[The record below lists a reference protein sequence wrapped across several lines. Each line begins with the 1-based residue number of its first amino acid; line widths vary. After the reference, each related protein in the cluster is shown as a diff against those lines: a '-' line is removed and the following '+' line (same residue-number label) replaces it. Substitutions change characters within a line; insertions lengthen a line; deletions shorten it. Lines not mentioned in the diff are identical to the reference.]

1 MLTALAMLP
10 LGTMVTRLSPVMTIS
25 SSSESDSEI
34 IRLEVCASDGRGH
47 KLKPFSNKIIKVYAL
62 LNSKSGSS
70 CPSLVYLVLRD
81 LAPPLDVADD
91 FPLDIEAF
99 MATSLLVLF
108 LKEK

>member
-47 KLKPFSNKIIKVYAL
+47 KLKPFSNKKHISLRTSQLKVR
-62 LNSKSGSS
+62 
-70 CPSLVYLVLRD
+70 VVLPQPRV
-81 LAPPLDVADD
+81 LGPP
-91 FPLDIEAF
+91 
-99 MATSLLVLF
+99 
-108 LKEK
+108 

>member
-34 IRLEVCASDGRGH
+34 IRLEVCASDGRGR
-47 KLKPFSNKIIKVYAL
+47 KSKPFWDQIIKDYAL
-62 LNSKSGSS
+62 LSSKSGSS

-99 MATSLLVLF
+99 MATSRLVLF